1 MESRDRSPTLFG
13 PGRPVHPRTLF
24 LLLSALTGLFNSI
37 TFTLYGVYVV
47 TGAGFDPLQL
57 VLAGTAV
64 EFAVFVSEVP
74 TGVVADA
81 YSRRASVI
89 VGYVISGIGFA
100 LMGASPTFLF
110 IAGGQAVWGV
120 GWTFISGAR
129 EAWLTDEIGVR
140 ESAPVFVRSVQV
152 AQIARLLG
160 IPLAVLIASSSLQAP
175 LIVGGAGSIG
185 LALMLMFTM
194 TEAGYS
200 PAAGGERNT
209 WASMVRALRLGVST
223 VRSNSAM
230 ITILLIGVLYGAS
243 SEAIDRLDS
252 LQMIETIGLP
262 GGMSE
267 VQWFGV
273 FGAVSLIGGAIAT
286 GLAGRLSAVGEVAS
300 TRPLV
305 RTLTAL
311 TVVLTIA
318 SFAFALTDS
327 IWVALVALWITAW
340 VRVAIQPLTL
350 IWLNRGLAPRSRATV
365 ISMLG
370 QSDALGQVAGGPVLG
385 LVGTLRTVR
394 AALVGVGLIL
404 LPALG
409 LYGRE
414 LVRGDGAAAEEG
426 D

>member
-1 MESRDRSPTLFG
+1 MDSRDRSPTLFR

-340 VRVAIQPLTL
+340 VRVAIRPLTL
-350 IWLNRGLAPRSRATV
+350 IWLNRGLASRSRATV
-365 ISMLG
+365 LSMLG